1 MKPCDC
7 KDQQDTDNLKEQ
19 GIGINDWS
27 MTVKPA
33 VVQIDLRHFG
43 LVQVPMSVM
52 KKFAEWYLRDQDYE
66 CDCAN
71 GCASSKC
78 DKR

>member
-7 KDQQDTDNLKEQ
+7 KDQVDANALKEQ
-19 GIGINDWS
+19 GIGINEWS
-27 MTVKPA
+27 LGVEPA
-33 VVQIDLRHFG
+33 VVYLRHSYYG
-43 LVQVPMSVM
+43 EIKVPMSIF
-52 KKFAEWYLRDQDYE
+52 KRFAKWYLRDQDYE

-71 GCASSKC
+71 DCASSKC